1 METLGH
7 FIAGSR
13 VTGGS
18 VFASITDPSIG
29 KVTKQVAL
37 GSAAEVDKAVAAAAR
52 AFPTWA
58 ATPATR
64 RAAVLFRFKDLIE
77 KHADE
82 LAGLITPGNG
92 KGLSAAPGSLQ

>member
-13 VTGGS
+13 VTGDS
-18 VFASITDPSIG
+18 AFAPITDPSIG

-64 RAAVLFRFKDLIE
+64 RA
-77 KHADE
+77 
-82 LAGLITPGNG
+82 GPPSC
-92 KGLSAAPGSLQ
+92 SASRI